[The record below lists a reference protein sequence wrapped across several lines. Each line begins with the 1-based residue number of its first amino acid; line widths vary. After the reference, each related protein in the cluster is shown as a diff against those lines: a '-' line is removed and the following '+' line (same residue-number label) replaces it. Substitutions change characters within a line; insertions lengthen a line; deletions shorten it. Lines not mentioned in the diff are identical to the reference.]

1 MINQGAKIRQKYRL
15 GKGHGPFA
23 QAWRFAKV

>member
-15 GKGHGPFA
+15 GKGRCSFGK
-23 QAWRFAKV
+23 AWRFAKD

>member
-15 GKGHGPFA
+15 GKGRCSFGK
-23 QAWRFAKV
+23 AWRFAKV